1 MAERVRTLGFCHLPA
16 VMLPVLLT
24 IVCTGPPALAGSD
37 RPASVEGLGG
47 LLSTPMPGT
56 RARESVELAARLE
69 RALSGFTGV
78 DSVSAIVSTPSA
90 DEAVSPQVAVGMTL
104 REDFS
109 PTPDWLEAVCV
120 LSLRTIPDLSPDSL
134 TIVDSSGRI
143 LHDEGVSHLPEIAPP
158 PDTGVIDETF
168 VFQPW
173 WLWAAAGVGFLL
185 VIAGVAAQLPLRRDP
200 QPSDAESEPGPL
212 DFLDGVPEG
221 ELVRVLAEE
230 REEIVRAVFA
240 LAPEAVV
247 ERLRRDEALVCEA
260 RSASTP
266 PDSRMVAALAAAL
279 RARLVRS

>member
-1 MAERVRTLGFCHLPA
+1 MAERVRMPGFCHLP
-16 VMLPVLLT
+16 VVVLPVVLIIACT
-24 IVCTGPPALAGSD
+24 IAPASAGSD
-37 RPASVEGLGG
+37 RPVSAQGLGG

-56 RARESVELAARLE
+56 QARESAELADRLE
-69 RALSGFTGV
+69 HTLSGFAGV
-78 DSVSAIVSTPSA
+78 DSVTAIVSPES
-90 DEAVSPQVAVGMTL
+90 DDGGVSPQVGVGLTL
-104 REDFS
+104 DDDFA

-120 LSLRTIPDLSPDSL
+120 LSLRTIPDLAPDSL

-168 VFQPW
+168 LFQPW
-173 WLWAAAGVGFLL
+173 WLWAAAGVGFVL
-185 VIAGVAAQLPLRRDP
+185 VIAGVAAQLPLRRDT
-200 QPSDAESEPGPL
+200 QADDAAREPGPL

-221 ELVRVLAEE
+221 ELVRVLAAE